1 MTDTTTERIK
11 ADPRFREIADRRNR
25 LAWTLFAITM
35 VLYFGLILTATFAPA
50 VLSAPIAAGSPVTLG
65 WPIGAAVII
74 FPWLLTIYYVR
85 QTNAEGRAMST
96 IVTEALA

>member
-1 MTDTTTERIK
+1 M
-11 ADPRFREIADRRNR
+11 
-25 LAWTLFAITM
+25 
-35 VLYFGLILTATFAPA
+35 
-50 VLSAPIAAGSPVTLG
+50 LSAPIAAGSPVTLG